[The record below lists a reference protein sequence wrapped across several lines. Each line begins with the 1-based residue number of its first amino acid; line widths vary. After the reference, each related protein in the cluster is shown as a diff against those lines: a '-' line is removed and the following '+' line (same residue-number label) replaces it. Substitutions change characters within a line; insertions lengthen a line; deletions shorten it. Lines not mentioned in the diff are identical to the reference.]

1 MVVQRTC
8 SVVHFGCVNSFFH
21 IGRRRELHPPYRRFA
36 AAPPTPPPTHT
47 PRPPVPPCHPISD
60 LFSLSARD
68 THTISG
74 WFRFLV
80 HAAPQQLLFYPRA
93 RQGYHPEKTI
103 EQPDFPI
110 MWGCLIF
117 IFYLPQKLC
126 FWTGIIFI
134 GVYVFVCLSVNLYI
148 DYLKKSLN
156 SKKVRSGMCSTEHTK
171 F

>member
-47 PRPPVPPCHPISD
+47 PRPPVPLVTQSATSSRSQPETPTQSAVGSA
-60 LFSLSARD
+60 FSCKRD
-68 THTISG
+68 PNNFFST
-74 WFRFLV
+74 
-80 HAAPQQLLFYPRA
+80 RA
-93 RQGYHPEKTI
+93 RGRVTTRKKTI

-148 DYLKKSLN
+148 D
-156 SKKVRSGMCSTEHTK
+156 
-171 F
+171 